1 MPSAP
6 GRVGPRPGAAPGP
19 VAPRPR
25 RNVRQPG
32 ALAGSYGQELRPGP
46 SGKIAPAAYD
56 GAERRATAPRA
67 QLATGARGGGPA
79 RARG

>member
-1 MPSAP
+1 MPSTP
-6 GRVGPRPGAAPGP
+6 RRVGPRPGAAPLP

-25 RNVRQPG
+25 RDVRQPG
-32 ALAGSYGQELRPGP
+32 ALAVSYGQELRPGP

-67 QLATGARGGGPA
+67 RLATGARGGGQA